1 MKTVYIGN
9 LNYKITSEQLK
20 GIFSRYGR
28 VQDVNLL
35 TIPGTQKSKGIA
47 FIKMQNDQMA
57 QKAVDGL
64 DGSMLDGRTVKV
76 SIAKDNFEEQKKRK
90 QETKA
95 KVEKEEAQEIII
107 EKKKARRRRGLN
119 ELFDHLG
126 KK

>member
-9 LNYKITSEQLK
+9 LNYKITAEQLK
-20 GIFSRYGR
+20 GIFSRFGR

-47 FIKMQNDQMA
+47 FIKMQKEQSA
-57 QKAVDGL
+57 QDAIKGL
-64 DGSMLDGRTVKV
+64 DGTTLDGRTVKV
-76 SIAKDNFEEQKKRK
+76 SIAKDNFEEQKKYK
-90 QETKA
+90 KETKA
-95 KVEKEEAQEIII
+95 KVEKEEAQELII